1 MKNTFK
7 FKFKEGNYKIIS
19 QNPEQIKDE
28 IIKLRIT
35 LDKYIQK
42 NKNFKTSLI
51 KIDEDKNAPKI
62 VKRMISAS
70 QKTGIGPMAS
80 VAGIIAELAAEKSSL
95 KNQSTNIVENGGDI
109 YIFSDKDIFI
119 GFFPGN
125 KYFSD
130 KLAIHI
136 KKEYCPISICS
147 SSSKMG
153 HSLSF
158 GKCDIA
164 TVFSKDGAL
173 ADSAA
178 TLACNLVQNESDLE
192 NVANKISNIDGIIG
206 VILVKNDKIAL
217 AGKVPDLVK
226 NTDPNLKLKITKDI
240 SNFEILE

>member
-1 MKNTFK
+1 MNTSLN

-19 QNPEQIKDE
+19 QNPELIKDE
-28 IIKLRIT
+28 IIKLRKT
-35 LDKYIQK
+35 LDKYIQ
-42 NKNFKTSLI
+42 NNSNFKTSLI
-51 KIDEDKNAPKI
+51 KIEKDNSAPKI

-80 VAGIIAELAAEKSSL
+80 VAGIIAEFAAKKGSI

-109 YIFSDKDIFI
+109 YIFSNKDTYL
-119 GFFPGN
+119 GFYPGN

-136 KKEYCPISICS
+136 KKEDCPISVCS
-147 SSSKMG
+147 SSSNMG

-164 TVFSKDGAL
+164 TVFSIDGAL

-178 TLACNLVQNESDLE
+178 TLACNLVQDESDLE
-192 NVANKISNIDGIIG
+192 NIANKISNIDGILGI
-206 VILVKNDKIAL
+206 ILVKNDKIAI
-217 AGKVPDLVK
+217 AGKVPNLVK

-240 SNFEILE
+240 NNFEILD